1 MEREHL
7 QKLDASWG
15 HEPTSNPSGGGES
28 MSGTLAEFPSWE
40 GSGGGSV
47 HRRHGGGEGANPY
60 SRGGR
65 APRYNVA
72 GTKLEKNIEH
82 PTPNARRGIPGARV
96 CDPQHT

>member
-40 GSGGGSV
+40 GSGVG
-47 HRRHGGGEGANPY
+47 RFIEDMGAV
-60 SRGGR
+60 R
-65 APRYNVA
+65 APTRTA
-72 GTKLEKNIEH
+72 EAAALLGTM
-82 PTPNARRGIPGARV
+82 
-96 CDPQHT
+96 